1 MKRFFIFA
9 AMLLTLTVYAG
20 TSDEDPPL
28 ITPAVEQII
37 LVPQDMYDIDRTI
50 ASCRYS
56 VSEDWISIFCF
67 GTGSETNLYLV
78 DDNGRI
84 LQCTCIDPA
93 NTPVITF
100 DKPVTDGI
108 YYIVLDSGRYYGEGR
123 ILI

>member
-56 VSEDWISIFCF
+56 FSV
-67 GTGSETNLYLV
+67 ET
-78 DDNGRI
+78 
-84 LQCTCIDPA
+84 
-93 NTPVITF
+93 F
-100 DKPVTDGI
+100 
-108 YYIVLDSGRYYGEGR
+108 
-123 ILI
+123 